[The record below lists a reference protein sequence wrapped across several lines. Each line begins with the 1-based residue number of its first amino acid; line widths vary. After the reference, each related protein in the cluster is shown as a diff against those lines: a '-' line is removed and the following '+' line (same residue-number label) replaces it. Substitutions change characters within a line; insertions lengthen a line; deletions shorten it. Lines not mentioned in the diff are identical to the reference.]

1 MTITLEKIFFAYII
15 NNKRFLPVVEQYF
28 FKNREIEFV
37 YKIIRDYLLSG
48 SNSELPSN
56 FQILEMVKLVDH
68 DGMISKEILKG
79 MLSVNLAD
87 YDEINFLLPRI
98 NAWIL
103 TNRLKAGVIDV
114 VDVTR
119 DIDNLVDF
127 DDVINSANKIKEIVN
142 NMSNTN
148 FIDDDDLGS
157 DFDDPESHFQD
168 NSMNKIDSGFVTL
181 NHMLGGGWDRSSM
194 TILMGE
200 TNQGKSLWMQNLT
213 VRSADAG
220 YNVLYITLEMTEKKV
235 MKRLGSMR
243 LKIPINEFDEKSKD
257 IDYIRNKIASID
269 KSSKSEMGGDIFKKS
284 RGKII
289 TKFWAAGT
297 ATLSD
302 FDNYIAKM
310 QDKRNIKIDLIVVD
324 YISLIAVT
332 KAQGGDSLYTK
343 GKVVA
348 EGLRALGAKYN
359 AAVITAV
366 QLAKDAWNSTDITLD
381 KIPESKAYAE
391 CADGVLAIIRSE
403 EMRIQNKY
411 RLKLLKQRDGD
422 FSKTQIM
429 LNLNTTYLT
438 LEDDRF
444 LDGIS

>member
-1 MTITLEKIFFAYII
+1 M
-15 NNKRFLPVVEQYF
+15 
-28 FKNREIEFV
+28 
-37 YKIIRDYLLSG
+37 
-48 SNSELPSN
+48 
-56 FQILEMVKLVDH
+56 
-68 DGMISKEILKG
+68 
-79 MLSVNLAD
+79 
-87 YDEINFLLPRI
+87 
-98 NAWIL
+98 
-103 TNRLKAGVIDV
+103 
-114 VDVTR
+114 
-119 DIDNLVDF
+119 
-127 DDVINSANKIKEIVN
+127 
-142 NMSNTN
+142 
-148 FIDDDDLGS
+148 
-157 DFDDPESHFQD
+157 
-168 NSMNKIDSGFVTL
+168 
-181 NHMLGGGWDRSSM
+181 
-194 TILMGE
+194 
-200 TNQGKSLWMQNLT
+200 
-213 VRSADAG
+213 
-220 YNVLYITLEMTEKKV
+220 
-235 MKRLGSMR
+235 
-243 LKIPINEFDEKSKD
+243 
-257 IDYIRNKIASID
+257 DYIRNKITDMD
-269 KSSKSEMGGDIFKKS
+269 KSSKGEIGGGIFKKN